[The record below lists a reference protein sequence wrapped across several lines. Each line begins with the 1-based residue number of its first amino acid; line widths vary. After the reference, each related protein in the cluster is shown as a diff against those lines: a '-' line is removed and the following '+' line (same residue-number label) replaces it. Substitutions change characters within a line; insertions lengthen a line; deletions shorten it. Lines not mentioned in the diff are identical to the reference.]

1 MRYEMLDKLNHGYI
15 MTLREVICM
24 AQVNI
29 RIDDALK
36 EDGEKLFKAL
46 GMNFS
51 TAISIF
57 ISQAVRVGGLP
68 FAVTTRSDMFFNESN
83 MKVLRASIADMD
95 AGRGIVRKT
104 MEELEAMED
113 EQTH

>member
-1 MRYEMLDKLNHGYI
+1 
-15 MTLREVICM
+15 M

-29 RIDDALK
+29 RIDDSLK
-36 EDGEKLFKAL
+36 EQGEKLFTAL

-57 ISQAVRVGGLP
+57 ISQSVREGGLP
-68 FAVTTRSDMFFNESN
+68 FAVTTRTDPFFSESN
-83 MKVLRASIADMD
+83 MKVLRAAIADMD

-104 MEELEAMED
+104 MEELEAMEN
-113 EQTH
+113 E